1 MTFLFL
7 SIESKNNNNTLII
20 KIMYAKNRFSNLEVH
35 HETNPQVRDRKARK
49 KLREIQIIEEKIKN
63 GFDLS
68 NAEYEKLNKKD
79 FYEKIVDPQR
89 FYANTSQRFPTNQE
103 IKKRRQEQREKEE
116 AERREKEKVE
126 RRTREEAERLK
137 QREQERKAR
146 KEQKHEAQRKR
157 QYEQQRQEEQRR
169 QYEHQRRYEQQRQY
183 EHQRHYEQQRQEEQ
197 IKPIICPLKIKILKE
212 YNDLKRVLSS
222 EKKAYRKLV
231 IKYHPDKNNNSIES
245 IKSTQILNEIHGQY
259 KMRTGF
265 C

>member
-1 MTFLFL
+1 
-7 SIESKNNNNTLII
+7 
-20 KIMYAKNRFSNLEVH
+20 MYAKNRFSTLEVQQ
-35 HETNPQVRDRKARK
+35 ETNPQVRDRKARK
-49 KLREIQIIEEKIKN
+49 KLREIQIIEEKLKN

-79 FYEKIVDPQR
+79 FYEKILDPQR

-103 IKKRRQEQREKEE
+103 IKKRRQE
-116 AERREKEKVE
+116 RREKEKAERREREEAE
-126 RRTREEAERLK
+126 RRTREEAERRK
-137 QREQERKAR
+137 QREQE
-146 KEQKHEAQRKR
+146 QQR
-157 QYEQQRQEEQRR
+157 QYEQQRQEEQ
-169 QYEHQRRYEQQRQY
+169 
-183 EHQRHYEQQRQEEQ
+183 
-197 IKPIICPLKIKILKE
+197 IKSITCPLKIKILKE

-231 IKYHPDKNNNSIES
+231 IKYHPDKNNNSNES

>member
-7 SIESKNNNNTLII
+7 SMESKNNNNNTLII
-20 KIMYAKNRFSNLEVH
+20 KIMYAKNRFSTLEVQQ
-35 HETNPQVRDRKARK
+35 ETNPQVRDRKARK
-49 KLREIQIIEEKIKN
+49 KLREIQIIEEKLKN

-79 FYEKIVDPQR
+79 FYEKILDPQR

-103 IKKRRQEQREKEE
+103 IKKRRQE
-116 AERREKEKVE
+116 RREKEKAERREREEAE
-126 RRTREEAERLK
+126 RRTREEAERRK
-137 QREQERKAR
+137 QREQE
-146 KEQKHEAQRKR
+146 
-157 QYEQQRQEEQRR
+157 QQRR
-169 QYEHQRRYEQQRQY
+169 
-183 EHQRHYEQQRQEEQ
+183 YEQQRQEEQ
-197 IKPIICPLKIKILKE
+197 IKQIVCPLKIKILKE
-212 YNDLKRVLSS
+212 YNDLIRVLSS

-231 IKYHPDKNNNSIES
+231 IKYHPDKNNNSNES

>member
-7 SIESKNNNNTLII
+7 SMESKNNNNNTLII
-20 KIMYAKNRFSNLEVH
+20 KTMSKNRFSTLEVQQ
-35 HETNPQVRDRKARK
+35 ETNPQVRDRKARK
-49 KLREIQIIEEKIKN
+49 KLREIQIIEEKLKN

-103 IKKRRQEQREKEE
+103 IKKRRQERREKEKAERREREE
-116 AERREKEKVE
+116 AERRE
-126 RRTREEAERLK
+126 REEAERRK
-137 QREQERKAR
+137 QREQE
-146 KEQKHEAQRKR
+146 QQR
-157 QYEQQRQEEQRR
+157 QYEQQRQEEQ
-169 QYEHQRRYEQQRQY
+169 
-183 EHQRHYEQQRQEEQ
+183 
-197 IKPIICPLKIKILKE
+197 IKTIMCPLKIKILKE
-212 YNDLKRVLSS
+212 YNELNRVLSS
-222 EKKAYRKLV
+222 GKKAYRKLV
-231 IKYHPDKNNNSIES
+231 IKYHPDKNNNSFES

>member
-7 SIESKNNNNTLII
+7 SMESKNNNNNTLKI
-20 KIMYAKNRFSNLEVH
+20 KIMYAKNRFSNLEVQQ
-35 HETNPQVRDRKARK
+35 ETNPQVRDRKARK
-49 KLREIQIIEEKIKN
+49 KLREIQIIEEKLKN

-103 IKKRRQEQREKEE
+103 IKKRRQERREKEKAERREREE
-116 AERREKEKVE
+116 AERRE
-126 RRTREEAERLK
+126 REEAERRK
-137 QREQERKAR
+137 QREQE
-146 KEQKHEAQRKR
+146 QQR
-157 QYEQQRQEEQRR
+157 QYEQQRQEEQ
-169 QYEHQRRYEQQRQY
+169 
-183 EHQRHYEQQRQEEQ
+183 
-197 IKPIICPLKIKILKE
+197 IKTIMCPLKIKILKE
-212 YNDLKRVLSS
+212 YNELNRVLSS
-222 EKKAYRKLV
+222 GKKAYRKLV
-231 IKYHPDKNNNSIES
+231 IKYHPDKNNNSFES

>member
-7 SIESKNNNNTLII
+7 SMDSKNNNNTLKI
-20 KIMYAKNRFSNLEVH
+20 KTMYAKNRFSNLDIQQ
-35 HETNPQVRDRKARK
+35 ETNPQVRDRKARK
-49 KLREIQIIEEKIKN
+49 KLREIQVIEEKLKN

-103 IKKRRQEQREKEE
+103 IKKRRQERREKEE
-116 AERREKEKVE
+116 AERREKEKAE
-126 RRTREEAERLK
+126 RREREEAER
-137 QREQERKAR
+137 RK
-146 KEQKHEAQRKR
+146 
-157 QYEQQRQEEQRR
+157 QRQEEQRR
-169 QYEHQRRYEQQRQY
+169 QEEQQR
-183 EHQRHYEQQRQEEQ
+183 RYEQQRQEEQ
-197 IKPIICPLKIKILKE
+197 IKQIVCPLKIKIMKE
-212 YNDLKRVLSS
+212 YNELNRVLSS
-222 EKKAYRKLV
+222 GKKAYRKLV

>member
-7 SIESKNNNNTLII
+7 SMESKNNNNNTLKI
-20 KIMYAKNRFSNLEVH
+20 KIMYAKNRFSNLEVQQ
-35 HETNPQVRDRKARK
+35 ETNPQVRDRKARK
-49 KLREIQIIEEKIKN
+49 KLREIQIIEEKLKN

-103 IKKRRQEQREKEE
+103 IKKRRQERREKEE
-116 AERREKEKVE
+116 AERREKEKAE
-126 RRTREEAERLK
+126 RQEREEAERRK
-137 QREQERKAR
+137 QREQEHKAR
-146 KEQKHEAQRKR
+146 KERKHETQRKR
-157 QYEQQRQEEQRR
+157 QEEQQRR
-169 QYEHQRRYEQQRQY
+169 
-183 EHQRHYEQQRQEEQ
+183 YEQQRQEEQ
-197 IKPIICPLKIKILKE
+197 IKQIVCPLKIKIMKE
-212 YNDLKRVLSS
+212 YNDLIRVLLSG
-222 EKKAYRKLV
+222 KKAYRKLV
-231 IKYHPDKNNNSIES
+231 IKYHPDKNNNSFES

>member
-7 SIESKNNNNTLII
+7 SMDSKNNNNTLKI
-20 KIMYAKNRFSNLEVH
+20 KTMYAKNRFSTLEVQQ
-35 HETNPQVRDRKARK
+35 ETNPQVRDRKARK
-49 KLREIQIIEEKIKN
+49 KLREIQIIEEKLKN

-79 FYEKIVDPQR
+79 FYEKILDPQR

-103 IKKRRQEQREKEE
+103 IKKRRQERREKEE
-116 AERREKEKVE
+116 AERREKEKAE
-126 RRTREEAERLK
+126 RRTREEAER
-137 QREQERKAR
+137 RK
-146 KEQKHEAQRKR
+146 
-157 QYEQQRQEEQRR
+157 QRQEEQ
-169 QYEHQRRYEQQRQY
+169 QRQ
-183 EHQRHYEQQRQEEQ
+183 YEQQRQEEQ
-197 IKPIICPLKIKILKE
+197 IKPIVCPLKIKIMKE
-212 YNDLKRVLSS
+212 YNDLIRVLSS
-222 EKKAYRKLV
+222 GKKAYRKLV

>member
-7 SIESKNNNNTLII
+7 SMESKNNNNNTLKI
-20 KIMYAKNRFSNLEVH
+20 KIMYAKNRFSNLEVQQ
-35 HETNPQVRDRKARK
+35 ETNPQVRDRKARK
-49 KLREIQIIEEKIKN
+49 KLREIQIIEEKLKN

-103 IKKRRQEQREKEE
+103 IKKRRQERREKEE
-116 AERREKEKVE
+116 AERREKEKAE
-126 RRTREEAERLK
+126 RRTREEAER
-137 QREQERKAR
+137 RK
-146 KEQKHEAQRKR
+146 
-157 QYEQQRQEEQRR
+157 QRQEEQRR
-169 QYEHQRRYEQQRQY
+169 QE
-183 EHQRHYEQQRQEEQ
+183 EQQRQEEQ
-197 IKPIICPLKIKILKE
+197 IKQIVCPLKIKIVKE
-212 YNDLKRVLSS
+212 YNDLIRVLSS
-222 EKKAYRKLV
+222 GKKAYRKLV
-231 IKYHPDKNNNSIES
+231 IKYHPDKNNNSNES

>member
-7 SIESKNNNNTLII
+7 SMESKNNNNNTLKI
-20 KIMYAKNRFSNLEVH
+20 KIMYAKNRFSNLEVQQ
-35 HETNPQVRDRKARK
+35 ETNPQVRDRKARK
-49 KLREIQIIEEKIKN
+49 KLREIQIIEEKLKN

-103 IKKRRQEQREKEE
+103 IKKRRQERREKEE
-116 AERREKEKVE
+116 AERREKEKAE
-126 RRTREEAERLK
+126 RQEREEAER
-137 QREQERKAR
+137 RK
-146 KEQKHEAQRKR
+146 
-157 QYEQQRQEEQRR
+157 QRQEEQRR
-169 QYEHQRRYEQQRQY
+169 QYEQQRR
-183 EHQRHYEQQRQEEQ
+183 YEQQRQEEQ
-197 IKPIICPLKIKILKE
+197 IKQIVCPLKIKIMKE
-212 YNDLKRVLSS
+212 YNELNRVLSS
-222 EKKAYRKLV
+222 GKKAYRKLV
-231 IKYHPDKNNNSIES
+231 IKYHPDKNNNSNES

>member
-1 MTFLFL
+1 MNDFPFSLHGV
-7 SIESKNNNNTLII
+7 KNNNNTLII
-20 KIMYAKNRFSNLEVH
+20 KIMYAKNRFSNLEVQ

-49 KLREIQIIEEKIKN
+49 KLREIQIIEEKLKN

-116 AERREKEKVE
+116 AERREKEKAE

-146 KEQKHEAQRKR
+146 KERKHEAQRKR
-157 QYEQQRQEEQRR
+157 QEEQRRQEEQQRQEE
-169 QYEHQRRYEQQRQY
+169 H
-183 EHQRHYEQQRQEEQ
+183 QRQEEEYKQ
-197 IKPIICPLKIKILKE
+197 IVCPLKIKILKE

>member
-7 SIESKNNNNTLII
+7 SMESKNNNNNTLKI
-20 KIMYAKNRFSNLEVH
+20 KIMYAKNRFSNLEVQQ
-35 HETNPQVRDRKARK
+35 ETNPQVRDRKARK
-49 KLREIQIIEEKIKN
+49 KLREIQIIEEKLKN

-103 IKKRRQEQREKEE
+103 IKKRRQERREKEK
-116 AERREKEKVE
+116 AERREKEKAE
-126 RRTREEAERLK
+126 RQEREEAER
-137 QREQERKAR
+137 RK
-146 KEQKHEAQRKR
+146 
-157 QYEQQRQEEQRR
+157 QRQEEQRR
-169 QYEHQRRYEQQRQY
+169 QE
-183 EHQRHYEQQRQEEQ
+183 EQQRQEEQ
-197 IKPIICPLKIKILKE
+197 IKQIVCPLKIKIVKE
-212 YNDLKRVLSS
+212 YNDLIRVLSS
-222 EKKAYRKLV
+222 GKKAYRKLV
-231 IKYHPDKNNNSIES
+231 IKYHPDKNNNSNES

>member
-7 SIESKNNNNTLII
+7 SMESKNNNNNTLKI
-20 KIMYAKNRFSNLEVH
+20 KIMYAKNRFSNLEVQQ
-35 HETNPQVRDRKARK
+35 ETNPQVRDRKARK
-49 KLREIQIIEEKIKN
+49 KLREIQIIEEKLKN

-103 IKKRRQEQREKEE
+103 IKKRRQERREKEE
-116 AERREKEKVE
+116 AERREKEKAE
-126 RRTREEAERLK
+126 RQEREEAER
-137 QREQERKAR
+137 RK
-146 KEQKHEAQRKR
+146 
-157 QYEQQRQEEQRR
+157 QRQEEQRR
-169 QYEHQRRYEQQRQY
+169 QYEQQRR
-183 EHQRHYEQQRQEEQ
+183 YEQQRQEEQ
-197 IKPIICPLKIKILKE
+197 IRQIVCPLKIKIMKE
-212 YNDLKRVLSS
+212 YNELNRVLSS
-222 EKKAYRKLV
+222 GKKAYRKLV
-231 IKYHPDKNNNSIES
+231 IKYHPDKNNNSNES